1 MELVL
6 LNRTL
11 SAREALDWGIA
22 NRVVSDASLAEEVH
36 STAANSLQG
45 LRELMERR
53 KRLMYSVLLKASKQI
68 EMELAGSRL
77 WRIPRTLARQSR
89 LSRPSGHRYSPGAE
103 MALPWLTQLASA
115 QDFSKPVIDIAG
127 KRSRELNAA
136 DGAAALTSTLH
147 LAINS
152 RKQNSTRYVVP

>member
-1 MELVL
+1 
-6 LNRTL
+6 
-11 SAREALDWGIA
+11 
-22 NRVVSDASLAEEVH
+22 
-36 STAANSLQG
+36 
-45 LRELMERR
+45 
-53 KRLMYSVLLKASKQI
+53 
-68 EMELAGSRL
+68 
-77 WRIPRTLARQSR
+77 
-89 LSRPSGHRYSPGAE
+89 

>member
-22 NRVVSDASLAEEVH
+22 NGVVSDASLAEEVH

-53 KRLMYSVLLKASKQI
+53 KRLMHSVLLKASKQI

-77 WRIPRTLARQSR
+77 RRIPRTLARQSR
-89 LSRPSGHRYSPGAE
+89 LSRTERA
-103 MALPWLTQLASA
+103 
-115 QDFSKPVIDIAG
+115 PVFTG
-127 KRSRELNAA
+127 R
-136 DGAAALTSTLH
+136 
-147 LAINS
+147 
-152 RKQNSTRYVVP
+152 

>member
-53 KRLMYSVLLKASKQI
+53 KRLMHSVLLKASKQI

-89 LSRPSGHRYSPGAE
+89 LSRAE
-103 MALPWLTQLASA
+103 RA
-115 QDFSKPVIDIAG
+115 PVFTG
-127 KRSRELNAA
+127 R
-136 DGAAALTSTLH
+136 
-147 LAINS
+147 
-152 RKQNSTRYVVP
+152 